1 MKKRS
6 IFLVAGVA
14 MLYFNNAYGQETAKD
29 STKVSSI
36 DQVVI
41 TGNSNPKKKIES
53 STAISTFNAKE
64 IQKQNPISAAA
75 LLQRV
80 PGFAVETSGG
90 EVGNN
95 LLQEEFLLPELMNSF
110 RCRKMVYQFLKM
122 GLCNLLMQII
132 FSE

>member
-95 LLQEEFLLPELMNSF
+95 LFARGFLLPELMNLF
-110 RCRKMVYQFLKM
+110 RCRKTAYLFSRMV
-122 GLCNLLMQII
+122 LCNLLMQII

>member
-6 IFLVAGVA
+6 ILLLTGIATF
-14 MLYFNNAYGQETAKD
+14 YFNSAFGQEVAQD
-29 STKVSSI
+29 SARVSSI

-41 TGNSNPKKKIES
+41 TGNSRPKPKIES
-53 STAISTFNAKE
+53 STAISTFTAKE
-64 IQKQNPISAAA
+64 IQKQNPINAAA

-95 LLQEEFLLPELMNSF
+95 LFCKGNSF
-110 RCRKMVYQFLKM
+110 GRSL
-122 GLCNLLMQII
+122 
-132 FSE
+132 

>member
-1 MKKRS
+1 M
-6 IFLVAGVA
+6 VAGVA

-36 DQVVI
+36 DRWLLQV
-41 TGNSNPKKKIES
+41 TRNQRKIES

-64 IQKQNPISAAA
+64 IQKQNPISTAA

-95 LLQEEFLLPELMNSF
+95 LLQEEFLLPEPMNLF
-110 RCRKMVYQFLKM
+110 RCRKMVYLFLRM
-122 GLCNLLMQII
+122 ELCNLPMPII
-132 FSE
+132 FQSR